1 VSNVLTGRGVAANVT
16 LAAWLLADAVR
27 AFIVVPIDALDV
39 VEVIGALALIS
50 AAMFVL
56 LRPAPVAQD
65 LRASTIAIALG
76 AALVPI
82 AFQWLPAATTRGG
95 SFFVFLESLAI
106 AVLTL
111 SILYLGRRFSLV
123 PQYRSLVSAGPY
135 AIVRHPMYGSYLLF
149 DGALALESASWL
161 SGALWLVEAA
171 LLSLRAQREEELL
184 EIYEPAYRAY
194 LGLVRYRFVP
204 FVA

>member
-1 VSNVLTGRGVAANVT
+1 MSNVLTGRGVAANVT

-95 SFFVFLESLAI
+95 SLFVFLESLAI

-111 SILYLGRRFSLV
+111 SILYLGRRFSLC
-123 PQYRSLVSAGPY
+123 RSIARWSRPDPMRSSA
-135 AIVRHPMYGSYLLF
+135 IRCMDLTCCLMV
-149 DGALALESASWL
+149 
-161 SGALWLVEAA
+161 LWH
-171 LLSLRAQREEELL
+171 LRAQVGCQ
-184 EIYEPAYRAY
+184 AHC
-194 LGLVRYRFVP
+194 GLWKP
-204 FVA
+204 PCSP

>member
-82 AFQWLPAATTRGG
+82 ALQWLPAATTRGG
-95 SFFVFLESLAI
+95 SFFIFLESLAI

-184 EIYEPAYRAY
+184 EIYDPAYRAY